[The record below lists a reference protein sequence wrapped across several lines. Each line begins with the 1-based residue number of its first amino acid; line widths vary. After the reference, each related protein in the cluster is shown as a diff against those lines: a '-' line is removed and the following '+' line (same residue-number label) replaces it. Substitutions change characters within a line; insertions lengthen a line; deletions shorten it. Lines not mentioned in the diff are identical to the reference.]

1 MAAIE
6 AVGLAWQCD
15 VQARHSGT
23 RVLLYG
29 RLRNFPRDVAK
40 ARLTGCRLAPPD
52 GPSGELS
59 FVAFFKGYTR
69 MLNGLW
75 LGFFLVAAV
84 SAMAQWLIGGNAG
97 IFAAMVESIFAMAK
111 LSVEVMI
118 LLFGTLTL
126 WLGFLKIAEQAGI
139 VEWLAKVLGP
149 LFARLMPEVPP
160 GHPALGLITMNF
172 AANGLGLDNAATPIG
187 LKAMRAL
194 QELNPSS
201 TTASNAQILFLV
213 LNASSLTLLPVT
225 IFMYRAQQGATDPT
239 LVFLPILLATSCS
252 TLVGLLSVAVMQR
265 LRLWDPVVLAYLVPG
280 ALLLGAFMAF
290 LGTLSAAALASL
302 SSIMGNLSLFGIIIL
317 FLVIGALRR
326 VKVYEAFIEGAKEG
340 FDVAK
345 SLLPY
350 LVAMLCAVGVL
361 RASGALEL
369 ALDGIRHAVEWMGLD
384 TRFVDGLPTA
394 LVKPFSG
401 SAARALLIET
411 MQTHG
416 VDSFAALVA
425 ATVQGSTET
434 TFYVLAVYF
443 GAVGI
448 QRVRHAVGCA
458 LLAELSGVI
467 AAILVCYWFF
477 A

>member
-1 MAAIE
+1 
-6 AVGLAWQCD
+6 
-15 VQARHSGT
+15 
-23 RVLLYG
+23 
-29 RLRNFPRDVAK
+29 
-40 ARLTGCRLAPPD
+40 
-52 GPSGELS
+52 
-59 FVAFFKGYTR
+59 

-75 LGFFLVAAV
+75 LGFFLVGAV
-84 SAMAQWLIGGNAG
+84 SALGQWLIGGNAG

-111 LSVEVMI
+111 LSVEVVI

-149 LFARLMPEVPP
+149 LFARLMPEVPK

-225 IFMYRAQQGATDPT
+225 IFMYRAQQGAPDPT
-239 LVFLPILLATSCS
+239 MVFLPILLATSVS
-252 TLVGLLSVAVMQR
+252 TLVGLLSVALMQR
-265 LRLWDPVVLAYLVPG
+265 LRLWDPVVLAYLIPG
-280 ALLLGAFMAF
+280 ALLLGCFMAF

-302 SSIMGNLSLFGIIIL
+302 SSILGNLTLFGIIVV

-326 VKVYEAFIEGAKEG
+326 VQVYEVFIEGAKEG

-350 LVAMLCAVGVL
+350 LVAMLVAVGVL

-369 ALDGIRHAVEWMGLD
+369 ALDGIRHAVSWLGLD

-401 SAARALLIET
+401 SAARAMMIET
-411 MQTHG
+411 MQAQG
-416 VDSFAALVA
+416 VDSFPALVA
-425 ATVQGSTET
+425 ATIQGSTET

-458 LLAELSGVI
+458 LLAEFSGVV
-467 AAILVCYWFF
+467 AAICVCYWFF